1 MYWIYDGDR
10 FFSPRSIYDLGLPSY
25 VDHLDDVFIW
35 GKNEKTY
42 FFYENLYWRYATK
55 IINYCFQPFRLLSAF
70 FRTFTFRSSHL
81 ENKNATRNFVKS
93 NIYTFFL
100 IRYDEYSKTMDP
112 GYPQDIEKWKDVPRN
127 IDAVFTS
134 AFDGRTYFF
143 KDQYFQTFDDS
154 SVTASARQLIN
165 PFWFANCQD

>member
-1 MYWIYDGDR
+1 MQ
-10 FFSPRSIYDLGLPSY
+10 L
-25 VDHLDDVFIW
+25 
-35 GKNEKTY
+35 N
-42 FFYENLYWRYATK
+42 
-55 IINYCFQPFRLLSAF
+55 
-70 FRTFTFRSSHL
+70 
-81 ENKNATRNFVKS
+81 RNFVKS
-93 NIYTFFL
+93 NIYIFFL
-100 IRYDEYSKTMDP
+100 NRYDEYSKTMDP

-165 PFWFANCQD
+165 PFWFSNCQD